1 MWCAGYT
8 LRGRLHAIRSGI
20 TAGPR
25 VREPP
30 MEKGMADLILATVPA
45 TLARS
50 PAAAAAVCVSLPG
63 LCPCVVEAAAPLN
76 AWRVESGGEVHPH
89 ARVIIPR
96 SERSCEAANPHRP
109 NGIDLAGVTIC
120 RWWGWGACCTLRGQ
134 LNLYVVGAP
143 HGPSCMQESRIWQQS
158 LTRS

>member
-8 LRGRLHAIRSGI
+8 LRGRLHAIRSG
-20 TAGPR
+20 TTVGPC

-30 MEKGMADLILATVPA
+30 MEKGMADLMLATVPP

-50 PAAAAAVCVSLPG
+50 LAAAAST
-63 LCPCVVEAAAPLN
+63 LCMCGCVVVAAAPLH
-76 AWRVESGGEVHPH
+76 AWKVESGGEVHPH
-89 ARVIIPR
+89 ARVIMPR

-120 RWWGWGACCTLRGQ
+120 RWWGCGVCCTLRGQ
-134 LNLYVVGAP
+134 LQLYVVGAP
-143 HGPSCMQESRIWQQS
+143 HGPSCTKVGSEGKV
-158 LTRS
+158 